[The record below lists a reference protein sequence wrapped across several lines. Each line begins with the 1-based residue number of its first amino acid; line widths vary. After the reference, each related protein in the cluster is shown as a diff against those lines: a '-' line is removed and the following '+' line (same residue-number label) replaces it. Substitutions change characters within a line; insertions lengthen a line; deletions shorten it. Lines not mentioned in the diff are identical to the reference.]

1 MNNKVVDKMVTRQIF
16 VNVGGLW
23 RTSVELKEDTKWWSA
38 KQKIA
43 EKTGIPEYYQ
53 KLASVDITNFDT
65 NFNKCELTEGE
76 EVYCDYELGNKLHPL
91 HFAAASGNIEAI
103 QSWVAI
109 GADINVKDKQGRTP
123 LMHAC
128 RYLNEESIINLL
140 RNNVVCN
147 AVANNIIA

>member
-65 NFNKCELTEGE
+65 NFNKCELT
-76 EVYCDYELGNKLHPL
+76 HP
-91 HFAAASGNIEAI
+91 FSINISTI
-103 QSWVAI
+103 FFDFS
-109 GADINVKDKQGRTP
+109 K
-123 LMHAC
+123 
-128 RYLNEESIINLL
+128 
-140 RNNVVCN
+140 
-147 AVANNIIA
+147 